1 MEFSSSNEKIMQRYV
16 DLLKNSGFKAV
27 FGDRNNKDVVMS
39 VINAL
44 LPPHRKVMDI
54 KYAPTEHQGPSLSS
68 KEFRYDFMCTGTDGT
83 SFIVEVQRYRDIN
96 WFKRCV
102 SYAARAYDSHNRSGV
117 TYDVPPVYLIGLMED
132 RLRHDDAEYWRNH
145 YISEYTFREKTCH
158 DLQSETIVLIFAELG
173 RFDKTEEECVTDLDR
188 MCYLLKHMGSFE
200 SQPLWL
206 QAEVYTRIFRACEIS
221 LYSKEKQDQLR
232 QDMYDERKWNDI
244 INTYKHDAY
253 TEGELK
259 GRTEGHAEGRAEG
272 HAEGLVQGHAE
283 GHAEGEKSKAIEIAR
298 KLLSSGFSAEQ
309 TEEMTGLSADAVAEI
324 PQTAEES

>member
-1 MEFSSSNEKIMQRYV
+1 M
-16 DLLKNSGFKAV
+16 
-27 FGDRNNKDVVMS
+27 
-39 VINAL
+39 
-44 LPPHRKVMDI
+44 
-54 KYAPTEHQGPSLSS
+54 
-68 KEFRYDFMCTGTDGT
+68 
-83 SFIVEVQRYRDIN
+83 
-96 WFKRCV
+96 
-102 SYAARAYDSHNRSGV
+102 
-117 TYDVPPVYLIGLMED
+117 
-132 RLRHDDAEYWRNH
+132 
-145 YISEYTFREKTCH
+145 
-158 DLQSETIVLIFAELG
+158 QSETIVLIFAELG

-259 GRTEGHAEGRAEG
+259 GRTEGHAEG
-272 HAEGLVQGHAE
+272 
-283 GHAEGEKSKAIEIAR
+283 HAEGEKSKAIEIAR

-309 TEEMTGLSADAVAEI
+309 TAEMTGLSADVVSEISQAAEK
-324 PQTAEES
+324 S

>member
-1 MEFSSSNEKIMQRYV
+1 M
-16 DLLKNSGFKAV
+16 
-27 FGDRNNKDVVMS
+27 
-39 VINAL
+39 
-44 LPPHRKVMDI
+44 
-54 KYAPTEHQGPSLSS
+54 
-68 KEFRYDFMCTGTDGT
+68 
-83 SFIVEVQRYRDIN
+83 
-96 WFKRCV
+96 
-102 SYAARAYDSHNRSGV
+102 
-117 TYDVPPVYLIGLMED
+117 
-132 RLRHDDAEYWRNH
+132 
-145 YISEYTFREKTCH
+145 
-158 DLQSETIVLIFAELG
+158 QSETIVLIFAELG

-259 GRTEGHAEGRAEG
+259 GRTVGHAEGRAEG
-272 HAEGLVQGHAE
+272 HAEGLAQ

-309 TEEMTGLSADAVAEI
+309 TAEMTGLSADAVSEI
-324 PQTAEES
+324 SQTAEKS